1 MLYYATMRVLNIMGR
16 KQHEIDSLGPQLGNW
31 AAAIPQVFD
40 MGSSSS
46 NNVTSY
52 RQEYLSEMA
61 Q

>member
-1 MLYYATMRVLNIMGR
+1 MGR
-16 KQHEIDSLGPQLGNW
+16 KQHEIDSLGPQLGNC